1 MIPIDNGKNI
11 VSNVSRLFL
20 IRSFSWLQ
28 VLLTIKV
35 SLSTKGGQM
44 EQLTTELAAH
54 ERLISIIL
62 QFLDYF

>member
-1 MIPIDNGKNI
+1 MGKNV

-35 SLSTKGGQM
+35 LLSTKGGQM
-44 EQLTTELAAH
+44 EQLTTELSVH
-54 ERLISIIL
+54 ERLISI
-62 QFLDYF
+62 FLLFLGFF